1 MEDKHF
7 SRLLKLIPAIIA
19 ILFVLTLF
27 IWLTIGIKE
36 ILSPTVLTVILI
48 TILIPFKEENR
59 TIRILIGAII
69 FLYMAWFVSLIA
81 TTLVP
86 FAIALIL
93 AYIFDPVVTFLEKKG
108 WSRPKGALFLI
119 ASLLLGFI
127 ILLLFVIPALTG
139 EITGFIKQ
147 IPQIQAKIIEIF
159 NMLKNLKGANVPEQ
173 FRWIQKIAEYEIPPE
188 FQNLAQSL
196 IKKLEETI
204 PQVANK
210 AWSFLAGA
218 FSGILQFVL
227 SLLSLIIIPVLT
239 FYMLKEMNN
248 IRNFAIDLV
257 PAGKRDFVIS
267 ICHDINIALSNFLRG
282 QLLIAS
288 IVGILTAIGLFFIGI
303 KFSLLIGLLAGIS
316 NVVPYL
322 GGIVTVSTAILMALF
337 TEHPIVSII
346 LVIAL
351 SSGISF
357 LENSFLSPK
366 ILGETLELN
375 PLLIMLA
382 ILIGGQLYSFWG
394 MLLAIPFTC
403 VLKVLFDRW
412 YKHYK
417 DEEKIDTSKESSGD
431 IKKTEEKPQ
440 DIKKEPIAS
449 EVNNTEDVSREPKK
463 SSDIKKEDLSREMK
477 KDEDGKQN
485 EMRDA

>member
-1 MEDKHF
+1 LEDKPF

-27 IWLTIGIKE
+27 IWLTLGIRE

-59 TIRILIGAII
+59 TIKVLIGAIM

-81 TTLVP
+81 TVLVP
-86 FAIALIL
+86 FAVALIL

-108 WSRPKGALFLI
+108 LSRSKGSLILI

-127 ILLLFVIPALTG
+127 IILLFIIPALAE
-139 EITGFIKQ
+139 EITGFIRQ

-159 NMLKNLKGANVPEQ
+159 NMLQNLKDANLPEQ
-173 FRWIQKIAEYEIPPE
+173 LEWIKKVAEYKIPAE
-188 FQNLAQSL
+188 FKDLTSSL
-196 IKKLEETI
+196 IKKIEESI

-210 AWSFLAGA
+210 TWSILTGA
-218 FSGILQFVL
+218 FSNILQFVL

-248 IRNFAIDLV
+248 IKGFVLDLV
-257 PAGKRDFVIS
+257 PGKNRKWVIS

-288 IVGILTAIGLFFIGI
+288 VVGILTATGLFFIGI

-322 GGIVTVSTAILMALF
+322 GGIVTVSTSVLMALF
-337 TEHPIVSII
+337 TENPVISII

-366 ILGETLELN
+366 ILGESLELN

-382 ILIGGQLYSFWG
+382 ILIGGHLYSFWG
-394 MLLAIPFTC
+394 MLLAIPCTC
-403 VLKVLFDRW
+403 ILKVLFDRW
-412 YKHYK
+412 YKQYK
-417 DEEKIDTSKESSGD
+417 DEEKDELLKESQVTGP
-431 IKKTEEKPQ
+431 EKGQKEKIPDESQ
-440 DIKKEPIAS
+440 VVEPEKKEIQ
-449 EVNNTEDVSREPKK
+449 
-463 SSDIKKEDLSREMK
+463 KE
-477 KDEDGKQN
+477 
-485 EMRDA
+485 

>member
-27 IWLTIGIKE
+27 VWLTIGIKE

-59 TIRILIGAII
+59 TIKVLIGAII
-69 FLYMAWFVSLIA
+69 FLYTAWFVSLI
-81 TTLVP
+81 TTILVP

-108 WSRPKGALFLI
+108 WSRSKGALLLI

-127 ILLLFVIPALTG
+127 ILLLFVIPALAQ
-139 EITGFIKQ
+139 EITGFISQ

-173 FRWIQKIAEYEIPPE
+173 FRWIQKIAEYEVPPE
-188 FQNLAQSL
+188 LQNLTQSL
-196 IKKLEETI
+196 IKKVEESI
-204 PQVANK
+204 PMVANK
-210 AWSFLAGA
+210 TWSFLTGA

-248 IRNFAIDLV
+248 IRNFAFDLV
-257 PAGKRDFVIS
+257 PAKNRDIVIS
-267 ICHDINIALSNFLRG
+267 ICHDINIALANFLRG

-288 IVGILTAIGLFFIGI
+288 IVGILTGTGLFFIGI

-337 TEHPIVSII
+337 TENPVISIV
-346 LVIAL
+346 LVILL
-351 SSGISF
+351 SSAISF

-366 ILGETLELN
+366 ILGESLELN

-382 ILIGGQLYSFWG
+382 ILIGGHLYNFWG
-394 MLLAIPFTC
+394 MLLAIPSTC

-412 YKHYK
+412 YKSYK
-417 DEEKIDTSKESSGD
+417 QEEKTETSKESAG
-431 IKKTEEKPQ
+431 EKAEDEKEK
-440 DIKKEPIAS
+440 DIKKEEPLP
-449 EVNNTEDVSREPKK
+449 EVKQ
-463 SSDIKKEDLSREMK
+463 
-477 KDEDGKQN
+477 DETGKQN
-485 EMRDA
+485 GTGDA

>member
-1 MEDKHF
+1 MRSKYLEDKHF
-7 SRLLKLIPAIIA
+7 SRLLKLIPTIIA

-27 IWLTIGIKE
+27 IWLTLGIKE
-36 ILSPTVLTVILI
+36 ILSPTILTVILI
-48 TILIPFKEENR
+48 TILIPFQEENR

-81 TTLVP
+81 TILVP

-108 WSRPKGALFLI
+108 WSRSKGSLLLI

-127 ILLLFVIPALTG
+127 IILLFVIPALAQ
-139 EITGFIKQ
+139 EITGFVSQ
-147 IPQIQAKIIEIF
+147 IPQIQTKIIEIF
-159 NMLKNLKGANVPEQ
+159 NMLKNLKGTNVPEQ
-173 FRWIQKIAEYEIPPE
+173 FKWIQKISEYEIPPE
-188 FQNLAQSL
+188 FQDLGNSL
-196 IKKLEETI
+196 IKKVEESI

-210 AWSFLAGA
+210 AWSFLTGA
-218 FSGILQFVL
+218 FSSILQFIL
-227 SLLSLIIIPVLT
+227 SILSLIIIPVLT

-248 IRNFAIDLV
+248 IKDFAIDLV
-257 PAGKRDFVIS
+257 PAKNRKFVIS
-267 ICHDINIALSNFLRG
+267 ICHDINIALSIFLRG

-303 KFSLLIGLLAGIS
+303 KFSLLIGLLAGAS

-322 GGIVTVSTAILMALF
+322 GGIVTVSTSILMALF
-337 TEHPIVSII
+337 TENPVVSII

-366 ILGETLELN
+366 ILGESLELN

-403 VLKVLFDRW
+403 VLKVFFDRW
-412 YKHYK
+412 YKQYKSKEK
-417 DEEKIDTSKESSGD
+417 DELSKEISGD
-431 IKKTEEKPQ
+431 IKNSDRENQVIVPEK
-440 DIKKEPIAS
+440 KKF
-449 EVNNTEDVSREPKK
+449 RKK
-463 SSDIKKEDLSREMK
+463 KFLVT
-477 KDEDGKQN
+477 
-485 EMRDA
+485 

>member
-1 MEDKHF
+1 MEDKYF

-27 IWLTIGIKE
+27 VWLTMGIKE

-69 FLYMAWFVSLIA
+69 FLYTAWFVSLIA
-81 TTLVP
+81 TILVP

-108 WSRPKGALFLI
+108 WSRSKGALLLI
-119 ASLLLGFI
+119 ASLLLGFVV
-127 ILLLFVIPALTG
+127 LLLFVIPALVQ
-139 EITGFIKQ
+139 EITGFISQ

-159 NMLKNLKGANVPEQ
+159 NMLKNLKNTNVPEQ
-173 FRWIQKIAEYEIPPE
+173 FKWIQKIAEYEIPPE
-188 FQNLAQSL
+188 FKNLTESL
-196 IKKLEETI
+196 IKKVEESI
-204 PQVANK
+204 PLVANK
-210 AWSFLAGA
+210 TWSFLTGA
-218 FSGILQFVL
+218 FSGIVQFIL

-257 PAGKRDFVIS
+257 PAKKKDFVIS

-288 IVGILTAIGLFFIGI
+288 IVGILTGTGLFFIGI

-337 TEHPIVSII
+337 TENPVISIV
-346 LVIAL
+346 LVILL
-351 SSGISF
+351 SSAISF

-366 ILGETLELN
+366 ILGESLELN

-382 ILIGGQLYSFWG
+382 ILIGGHLYNFWG

-412 YKHYK
+412 YKSYK
-417 DEEKIDTSKESSGD
+417 DEEKTETSNESEKE
-431 IKKTEEKPQ
+431 K
-440 DIKKEPIAS
+440 DIKKEEPLM
-449 EVNNTEDVSREPKK
+449 EV
-463 SSDIKKEDLSREMK
+463 K
-477 KDEDGKQN
+477 KDETGNQN
-485 EMRDA
+485 EKA

>member
-1 MEDKHF
+1 LEDKYF

-27 IWLTIGIKE
+27 VWLTIGIKE

-81 TTLVP
+81 TILVP

-108 WSRPKGALFLI
+108 WSRSKGALLLI
-119 ASLLLGFI
+119 VSLLLGFV
-127 ILLLFVIPALTG
+127 ILLLFVIPALAQ
-139 EITGFIKQ
+139 EITGFISQ

-159 NMLKNLKGANVPEQ
+159 NMLKNLKDANVPEQ
-173 FRWIQKIAEYEIPPE
+173 FRWIQKISEYEIPPE
-188 FQNLAQSL
+188 LQNLTQSL
-196 IKKLEETI
+196 IKKVEESI
-204 PQVANK
+204 PMVANK
-210 AWSFLAGA
+210 IWSFLTGA
-218 FSGILQFVL
+218 FSDILQFVL

-248 IRNFAIDLV
+248 IRNFAFDLV
-257 PAGKRDFVIS
+257 PTKNRDFVIS

-288 IVGILTAIGLFFIGI
+288 IVGILTGTGLFFIGI

-337 TEHPIVSII
+337 TENPLISII
-346 LVIAL
+346 LVILL
-351 SSGISF
+351 SSAISF

-366 ILGETLELN
+366 ILGESLELN

-382 ILIGGQLYSFWG
+382 ILIGGHLYNFWG
-394 MLLAIPFTC
+394 MLMAIPFTC

-412 YKHYK
+412 YKSYK
-417 DEEKIDTSKESSGD
+417 HEEKTETSKESSGEV
-431 IKKTEEKPQ
+431 KNKEKEHE
-440 DIKKEPIAS
+440 DIKKEEPLPEVKKSAEIKEEALS
-449 EVNNTEDVSREPKK
+449 REVNK
-463 SSDIKKEDLSREMK
+463 SAEIKKEDLSRERK
-477 KDEDGKQN
+477 TE
-485 EMRDA
+485 